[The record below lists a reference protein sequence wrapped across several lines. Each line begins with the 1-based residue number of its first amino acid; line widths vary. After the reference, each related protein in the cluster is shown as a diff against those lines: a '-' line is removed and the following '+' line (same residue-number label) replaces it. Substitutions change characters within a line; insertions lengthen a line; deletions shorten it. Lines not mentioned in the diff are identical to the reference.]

1 MLLHAKRE
9 NKQTNKQTNSST
21 YVPERLCM
29 YIDATVASKVSRIKI
44 KLQKFIRSKTII
56 SSFLSIG

>member
-9 NKQTNKQTNSST
+9 TNKQQ
-21 YVPERLCM
+21 YVLCM

-44 KLQKFIRSKTII
+44 KLQKFIRNKTII